1 MMQAVRQD
9 RFPTALCT
17 IYYYSRFSEQAWQRM
32 AVTALTV
39 FKEVIIREAVKAGV
53 PLIDL
58 RLIRDAEADDANL
71 IEPSVVG
78 GPKIASV
85 ISALGRKLYQDA
97 DIQRSLPIRISKP
110 GRGAWAHPLFHGG
123 DLLERKATLLCPRV
137 PLPAECERL
146 LGPSR

>member
-39 FKEVIIREAVKAGV
+39 FNEVIIREAIKAGV

-78 GPKIASV
+78 
-85 ISALGRKLYQDA
+85 R
-97 DIQRSLPIRISKP
+97 RLPVLS
-110 GRGAWAHPLFHGG
+110 
-123 DLLERKATLLCPRV
+123 PR
-137 PLPAECERL
+137 
-146 LGPSR
+146 

>member
-71 IEPSVVG
+71 IEPSVASG
-78 GPKIASV
+78 AKIASV
-85 ISALGRKLYQDA
+85 ISALGRNLYQDG
-97 DIQRSLPIRISKP
+97 DIQRSLPIGVSKP
-110 GRGAWAHPLFHGG
+110 GRGAWAHPLF
-123 DLLERKATLLCPRV
+123 
-137 PLPAECERL
+137 
-146 LGPSR
+146 SS

>member
-1 MMQAVRQD
+1 
-9 RFPTALCT
+9 
-17 IYYYSRFSEQAWQRM
+17 M

-39 FKEVIIREAVKAGV
+39 FTDVIIREAIKAGV

-97 DIQRSLPIRISKP
+97 DIQRSLPIGVSKP
-110 GRGAWAHPLFHGG
+110 GRGAWAHPPFHGG
-123 DLLERKATLLCPRV
+123 DLLERKATPLCPRV